1 MKAALP
7 LLTCAAVFTAGLTLA
22 RLRRREPASG
32 PAPPAA
38 VSETPLA
45 PAVPAP
51 ELPKTAAE
59 KFLAKC
65 RETAGAKAADCRR
78 LFLTGLE
85 ETDAALCQAAAQRWA
100 ELAPADFWHWI
111 GGLNQRE
118 FELHKPEIMAAQITL
133 LREWVRRDP
142 DAAVAAVS
150 TAAPLLH
157 LSAACG
163 EVFQALLL
171 TAPEKAF
178 AMAARF
184 TRMDVAW
191 GLDSAVWK
199 DDPARFARAA
209 GALPSG
215 PVRDW
220 IKDKALYDAAI
231 LWHQRE
237 PAAALAWI
245 RTLNPAEQCF
255 FLPKVLH
262 DLASRDFPAAL
273 RLAESLPRSMPQ
285 EAAGVELVELWAGTD
300 AAAAL
305 AWADANLQSRRLQSY
320 DLIMDSAVAA
330 NVQSAAGIAAAL
342 PTGNGRDRAISR
354 VAWQWSKNDA
364 DAAMDWVAT
373 LPADSARRA
382 AFSAMGGDWVARNPG
397 KAAGW
402 MQAAPAAEVPDFLV
416 HRAARQLALQEPA
429 NAIKW
434 AASMPEEHR
443 VTAMRGVVGQLVWT
457 SPQPDFAPLLAKLPA
472 PQQQLAINSMVDNW
486 AFSCQGPQPAWVGT
500 LTTAQRAAARR
511 RIQNYSFLDAGDRR
525 QLLNALE

>member
-7 LLTCAAVFTAGLTLA
+7 LLTCAAVFTTALTLA
-22 RLRRREPASG
+22 RLLHREAVPG
-32 PAPPAA
+32 PAPTAAVPAA
-38 VSETPLA
+38 ARA

-51 ELPKTAAE
+51 EVPTTAAE

-65 RETAGAKAADCRR
+65 RETAGANAADCRR

-85 ETDAALCQAAAQRWA
+85 ENDDALCQAAAQRWA
-100 ELAPADFWHWI
+100 ELAPADFWRWM

-118 FELHKPEIMAAQITL
+118 FELHKPEILAAQITL
-133 LREWVRRDP
+133 LRAWVRRDP

-157 LSAACG
+157 LAAARG

-171 TAPEKAF
+171 TAPESAF

-184 TRMDVAW
+184 TQMDVALS
-191 GLDSAVWK
+191 LDAAVWQ

-215 PVRDW
+215 PVREW

-237 PAAALAWI
+237 PAAALAWM

-255 FLPKVLH
+255 FLPKVLR
-262 DLASRDFPAAL
+262 DVASRDFSAAL

-285 EAAGVELVELWAGTD
+285 EAAGEELVELWAGTD

-305 AWADANLQSRRLQSY
+305 AWADAHLQSRRLQSY

-330 NVQSAAGIAAAL
+330 DAKGAAFLAATL
-342 PTGNGRDRAISR
+342 PAGNGRDRAIAR

-382 AFSAMGGDWVARNPG
+382 AFSAMGGDWVARNPR

-429 NAIKW
+429 DALKW
-434 AASMPEEHR
+434 AASMPEDHR

-457 SPQPDFAPLLAKLPA
+457 TPQPDFAPLLAKLPA

-486 AFSCQGPQPAWVGT
+486 AFSCQGPQPAWVRT
-500 LTTAQRAAARR
+500 LTAAQRAAARR

-525 QLLNALE
+525 QLLSALE